1 MKLVPQ
7 SSFWR
12 TVLMIWLV
20 VLITQVFFLVFA
32 YYYLFLPGV
41 QQTAHVVMLEIDTI
55 EASADIIGRDKV
67 IEALS
72 KHENIYITDDET
84 QVAIADNVDF
94 AGRFFAPMRDVLGP
108 ETELRVG
115 SSPRPGLWITH
126 PKLQGMWIHYP
137 LQNWGQYEGWIV
149 LIWSVGTP
157 LFAFVIAALFVRQLN
172 RPLKRLATAA
182 TRTGR
187 GEPVAN
193 LNIES
198 GPREI
203 IAVNQAFNQMRKSLQ
218 EATRERALLLAG
230 ISHDLRTPLTRM
242 RLTAEL
248 LGATDPE
255 LTEGMVRD
263 IEDMDAILDQFIAF
277 IRDGNDEDTEVGDLN
292 EVIQEVVSQYHADG
306 VDLTYSLKELPEISL
321 KRLSLKR
328 MFMNLIG
335 NAVRHG
341 GGKIDV
347 ESGLKDGEILVTVAD
362 RGPGLTEEEMYA
374 LFQPFARG
382 DESRSTQGSGLGLA
396 IVKRIV
402 DMHHGRVTLE
412 NREGGGLVALVYLPV
427 TGQLVPPDSMLS
439 GIR

>member
-20 VLITQVFFLVFA
+20 ILITQLITVTFA

-41 QQTAHVVMLEIDTI
+41 QQTAHVVLLEIDTI
-55 EASADIIGRDKV
+55 EASSEIAGRDAV
-67 IEALS
+67 IQALS
-72 KHENIYITDDET
+72 KHQNIHVTDDEPE
-84 QVAIADNVDF
+84 VALVENMDF
-94 AGRFFAPMRDVLGP
+94 ASRFFAPMRDILGP
-108 ETELRVG
+108 ETTLRVG
-115 SSPRPGLWITH
+115 GAPHPGLWITH
-126 PKLQGMWIHYP
+126 PKLDGVWIHYP
-137 LQNWGQYEGWIV
+137 LQNWGKYEGLIV
-149 LIWSVGTP
+149 TIWSIGTP
-157 LFAFVIAALFVRQLN
+157 LLAFIIAALFVRQLN

-182 TRTGR
+182 TRIGR
-187 GEPVAN
+187 GEPVSN
-193 LNIES
+193 LSLER
-198 GPREI
+198 GPAEI
-203 IAVNQAFNQMRKSLQ
+203 VAVNQAFNQMRKSLQ
-218 EATRERALLLAG
+218 QATRERALLLAG

-277 IRDGNDEDTEVGDLN
+277 IRDGNDEATEVGDLN
-292 EVIQEVVSQYHADG
+292 EVIQEVVSQFEADG
-306 VDLTYSLKELPEISL
+306 VDIQCDLKELPEISL

-341 GGKIDV
+341 QGKVDV
-347 ESGLKDGEILVTVAD
+347 GSGLQDGEILVTVAD
-362 RGPGLTEEEMYA
+362 RGPGLSEHEMQA

-382 DESRSTQGSGLGLA
+382 DESRGTKGSGLGLA

-402 DMHHGRVTLE
+402 DMHHGRVELA
-412 NREGGGLVALVYLPV
+412 NRDGGGLVASVFFPV
-427 TGQLVPPDSMLS
+427 TGQLVPPDSMLA